1 MENNYE
7 CKRKAKKPLISV
19 IIIATAVVIILLVS
33 ILVFAMNL
41 KKEQIDEISVNSAV
55 VTHQLVNDT
64 GSSPYYAENSW
75 CPNYGYVTGAK
86 NKYREEGTFV
96 YYKYD
101 LNVEEFESYIA
112 EIKAN
117 NFELNQV
124 SDTEQ
129 MCFNREYNGKTQFI
143 GVLIS
148 YDDGEITIF
157 ATEE

>member
-1 MENNYE
+1 MRPEKELVENTWGTPVE
-7 CKRKAKKPLISV
+7 S
-19 IIIATAVVIILLVS
+19 T
-33 ILVFAMNL
+33 
-41 KKEQIDEISVNSAV
+41 Q
-55 VTHQLVNDT
+55 QLVNDM
-64 GSSPYYAENSW
+64 GESPYYAENSW

-86 NKYREEGTFV
+86 NKYREAGTFV

-101 LNVEEFESYIA
+101 LNVEEFEAYIA

-124 SDTEQ
+124 SNTEQ

-148 YDDGEITIF
+148 YDDAEITIF
-157 ATEE
+157 AAEE